1 MNGTQIRIAQI
12 IELVESLKM
21 KKIYPKIQ
29 PIFFSSYNRSNS
41 LKNMNQQES
50 FHDVNNG
57 ILVFTFSI
65 IWKPICCSGFIFLFA
80 VFCYLTS
87 LSSHFYDACGLGDV
101 IRVSSE
107 LTIEW
112 VTIEWVTI
120 EWKCRHESDSSGTDG
135 TRPKVDFSSRTVF
148 NEIHPSVRPSIDE
161 KFVWSIIRMI
171 GMNRLLNISL
181 NPDPLGRP
189 TEAWFDQYLI
199 NLERKWVNLFE

>member
-80 VFCYLTS
+80 VFLLFDIIIVTLLWRLRFGRRNQSFVWINNRMSYN
-87 LSSHFYDACGLGDV
+87 
-101 IRVSSE
+101 RVSYNRMKMQ
-107 LTIEW
+107 TWEW
-112 VTIEWVTI
+112 FIW
-120 EWKCRHESDSSGTDG
+120 DG
-135 TRPKVDFSSRTVF
+135 WNAS
-148 NEIHPSVRPSIDE
+148 
-161 KFVWSIIRMI
+161 
-171 GMNRLLNISL
+171 
-181 NPDPLGRP
+181 
-189 TEAWFDQYLI
+189 
-199 NLERKWVNLFE
+199 